1 MTIAASWVR
10 KIHNC
15 EEFLFLIVDYVEDI
29 AGTSVQN
36 LQLCREIHVH

>member
-15 EEFLFLIVDYVEDI
+15 EELIFISYVEDI